1 MRILWVKGGKLIP
14 VDTGGK
20 IRSYNLIRQ
29 LAKRHEV
36 TLLSYYDGPRDAAY
50 ESEIVE
56 HFSHAVAIP
65 SGRAEASAVDY
76 LKHILSRAP
85 YAVTKFTSARAGA
98 LIREWMADRRFD
110 VAVCDFLSA
119 SLNFPAELSLPTV
132 LFQHNVESVLWRR
145 QADYEPNPIKR
156 MAFKL
161 EAAKMNRYERK
172 AVNRFDHVIAVS
184 EKDREKMARM
194 TEKSRISIV
203 PTGVDL
209 EAYRPQPGNG
219 ANEPVVVFTGSM
231 DWEANIDGVEYF
243 CAEIWPR
250 VSKAVPNARFR
261 IVGRNPHPRV
271 LNLASDSIEVTGSVP
286 SVIDYMR
293 DAAVFVVPLRVGGG
307 TRLKIYEAM
316 AMGKAVVSTSVGAE
330 GLDVVD
336 GCDILLADTTPAFAD
351 SIIKL
356 LCDQHAREQLES
368 AAARLA
374 ASFDWSVI
382 ANRFE
387 EVLSETIKLSNK
399 SGVSR
404 TVPAMVS
411 A

>member
-20 IRSYNLIRQ
+20 IRSYNLLRQ

-36 TLLSYYDGPRDAAY
+36 TLLSYYDGPMDAAY

-76 LKHILSRAP
+76 LKHILSCAP

-98 LIREWMADRRFD
+98 LIREWMTERRFD

-119 SLNFPAELSLPTV
+119 SLNFPEELSLPTV

-161 EAAKMNRYERK
+161 EAAKMIRYERK

-184 EKDREKMARM
+184 QKDREKMARM

-209 EAYRPQPGNG
+209 EAYRPQPGSG
-219 ANEPVVVFTGSM
+219 ANEPVVIFTGSM

-250 VSKAVPNARFR
+250 VLKAVPNARFR

-271 LNLASDSIEVTGSVP
+271 SSLASGSIEVTGSVP

-293 DAAVFVVPLRVGGG
+293 DANVFVVPLRVGGG

-330 GLDVVD
+330 GLDVED
-336 GCDILLADTTPAFAD
+336 GCDILLADTTPTFAD

-356 LCDQHAREQLES
+356 LCDQHAREQIES

-387 EVLSETIKLSNK
+387 EVLNETIKLSNK